1 MREKAKGQQSRRW
14 PSNNPRYRDAY
25 PSPRPGEIGATC
37 RYAGSALGRS
47 DI

>member
-1 MREKAKGQQSRRW
+1 MREKAKGQQFA
-14 PSNNPRYRDAY
+14 PLALQQPPLPRY